1 MTVHFIL
8 SMKLNKVPRELRE
21 IRKENDFNEDNLQHC
36 RDELNKLT
44 QELNELA
51 DICIQEVQTGFI
63 FKDLCRYKVFNCACG
78 Q

>member
-1 MTVHFIL
+1 VTVHFIL

-63 FKDLCRYKVFNCACG
+63 FKDLCQYKVFNCARG